1 MSHSEIHSLSNN
13 FRHDFA
19 NDLQKL
25 RAIVNL
31 LLEEGQLDQKEIDML
46 LKEGHQLQENIN
58 KKWSQL
64 KNKFT

>member
-1 MSHSEIHSLSNN
+1 MSHSEIHPLPNN

-31 LLEEGQLDQKEIDML
+31 LLEEDQLEKQEIVML
-46 LKEGHQLQENIN
+46 LKEGQQLQQDID
-58 KKWSQL
+58 KKWMQL
-64 KNKFT
+64 RNEFI